1 MHFEGND
8 LEVILDCVARRA
20 THTKCYLQKSVYNDE
35 KPIQYF
41 DKISSLSL
49 YAYPSGFIAF
59 LSIVRKYFIFGIKC
73 KLYFI
78 VRFILLKPAPKKPR
92 KKPEKP
98 KQTNTKGAIPD
109 WKRVNYIPKIIS
121 KKALGSAKLA
131 IIMGRKGNERITLC
145 VLPCK
150 FAFHSC
156 MPSSTVAPP
165 PPSPPRIPVPSKRM
179 EPSYA
184 TFSLFIVLEEPK
196 QVTILPPPPKKDPLN
211 VVVRSVAMVK
221 TCTHMSHR

>member
-59 LSIVRKYFIFGIKC
+59 LSSVRKYFIFGIKC

-98 KQTNTKGAIPD
+98 KQTNTKGQYQIVRGY
-109 WKRVNYIPKIIS
+109 KEKGKLYSENYFQKSPWIS
-121 KKALGSAKLA
+121 
-131 IIMGRKGNERITLC
+131 
-145 VLPCK
+145 
-150 FAFHSC
+150 
-156 MPSSTVAPP
+156 
-165 PPSPPRIPVPSKRM
+165 
-179 EPSYA
+179 
-184 TFSLFIVLEEPK
+184 
-196 QVTILPPPPKKDPLN
+196 
-211 VVVRSVAMVK
+211 
-221 TCTHMSHR
+221 